1 MAVLVTGG
9 GGYIGSHTVKALL
22 ERKEEV
28 IVLDNFQTGH
38 KQAILGGRI
47 YEGDLRDASFLDK
60 VFSEHA
66 IESVIHFAA
75 NSLVGESMKDPY
87 SYYENNVYGTLRLLE
102 AMRNHSVDKIVFSS
116 TAATYGQ
123 PKRVPIEEG
132 DPNVPTNAY
141 GETKLAME
149 KMMHWFDVAH
159 GIRYVALRYFNAA
172 GADQSGV
179 IGEDHKVETH
189 LIPIVLSVALGKR
202 ESIAIFGDDYETKD
216 GTCIRDYIH
225 VTDLAD
231 AHLRAMDALGENK
244 RSSVYNLGSEIG
256 YSVKEIIE
264 VARKVTGH
272 PIPSVVHLRRAGDP
286 AVLIASSQ
294 KIRMELQWQPKHS
307 QIETIVESAWN
318 FHQKHPH
325 GYVE

>member
-28 IVLDNFQTGH
+28 ITLDNFQTGH
-38 KQAILGGRI
+38 KKAILGGRI
-47 YEGDLRDASFLDK
+47 YEGDLRDKNFLDK
-60 VFSEHA
+60 LFSENS

-75 NSLVGESMKDPY
+75 NSIVGESMKDPY
-87 SYYENNVYGTLRLLE
+87 LYYENNVYGTLCLLE
-102 AMRNHSVDKIVFSS
+102 AMRDYSVDRIVFSS
-116 TAATYGQ
+116 TAATYGE
-123 PKRVPIEEG
+123 PKSVPIEEG
-132 DPNVPTNAY
+132 DANEPTNAY

-159 GIRYVALRYFNAA
+159 GIRFVALRYFNAA
-172 GADQSGV
+172 GADQSGK
-179 IGEDHKVETH
+179 IGEDHKIETH

-202 ESIAIFGDDYETKD
+202 ESIAIFGDDYDTKD
-216 GTCIRDYIH
+216 GTCIRDYIN

-231 AHLRAMDALGENK
+231 AHLRAMDALRTGK
-244 RSSVYNLGSEIG
+244 PSSVYNLGSETG

-264 VARKVTGH
+264 VARQVTGH
-272 PIPSVVHLRRAGDP
+272 PIPSIVQLRRAGDP

-294 KIRMELQWQPKHS
+294 KIRVELGWQPKYS
-307 QIETIVESAWN
+307 QIETIIKSAWD
-318 FHQKHPH
+318 FHRKHPD
-325 GYVE
+325 GYGK